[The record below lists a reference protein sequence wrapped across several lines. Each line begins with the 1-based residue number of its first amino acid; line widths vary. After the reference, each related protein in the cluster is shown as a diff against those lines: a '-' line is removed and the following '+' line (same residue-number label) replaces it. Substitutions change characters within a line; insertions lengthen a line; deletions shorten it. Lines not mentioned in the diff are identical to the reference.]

1 LFETVGK
8 RRRPIINYSGGTEV
22 GGGILTC
29 FPGLPQVACGFN
41 GPVPGMAAD
50 IVDAAGR
57 PVRGSVGELVVR
69 QPWPGM
75 ARGFWKDCAR
85 YEETY
90 WSRLPDAWLHGD
102 WASMDSDGYW
112 FVHGR
117 SDDTI
122 RVAGKRLGPIE
133 FESALVSHPLVA
145 EAVAVGVPDAVKGE
159 AVVCFVR
166 LHDARTDSDTGWS
179 VWESELS
186 DHVARLLGKPFR
198 PARIHVLGQIPKMR
212 NGKVLRRVLR
222 SAYIGRPI
230 GDLSCMEDPRS
241 IDEVLSLR
249 NAWA

>member
-1 LFETVGK
+1 
-8 RRRPIINYSGGTEV
+8 
-22 GGGILTC
+22 
-29 FPGLPQVACGFN
+29 
-41 GPVPGMAAD
+41 
-50 IVDAAGR
+50 
-57 PVRGSVGELVVR
+57 
-69 QPWPGM
+69 
-75 ARGFWKDCAR
+75 
-85 YEETY
+85 
-90 WSRLPDAWLHGD
+90 
-102 WASMDSDGYW
+102 MDSDGYW